1 MLTPVVR
8 FIILAVKFFSIN
20 PRTNRVKDLRMSQLT
35 NGIYLTRG
43 IYCMF
48 AYQGVRKVTFSES
61 VGCALN
67 VKPLYLS

>member
-1 MLTPVVR
+1 MLTPLVG
-8 FIILAVKFFSIN
+8 FIILPVKFFSTN

-43 IYCMF
+43 IYCTC
-48 AYQGVRKVTFSES
+48 AYQAVRKVTFSEG